1 MNVMRLVRNAVVS
14 TYLSLGWASV
24 PVSPLWLVCVCD
36 DRTVMTD
43 CIILAGG
50 RQLIVGGETTGDW
63 RLRLGNYV
71 TGGKH

>member
-1 MNVMRLVRNAVVS
+1 MNVMRLVRNAVIS

-24 PVSPLWLVCVCD
+24 PVSPLWAVCVCD

-63 RLRLGNYV
+63 RLGNYV

>member
-1 MNVMRLVRNAVVS
+1 MNECDAACEKCGVF
-14 TYLSLGWASV
+14 YLFVPGLGQCS
-24 PVSPLWLVCVCD
+24 VSPLWLVCVCD

-63 RLRLGNYV
+63 RLGNYV

>member
-1 MNVMRLVRNAVVS
+1 MNVMRLVRNAVIS
-14 TYLSLGWASV
+14 TYFVPGLGQC

-63 RLRLGNYV
+63 RLE
-71 TGGKH
+71 TG